1 MLPTDPPAPVPLPAG
16 PPAPKPPPPPPNPL
30 AQVPDVG
37 WLMVT
42 DRAVTDVPNAC
53 RRVDAPEVGVPNAE
67 MQDPTDT
74 EAAVAGTVWSKVVVG
89 V

>member
-1 MLPTDPPAPVPLPAG
+1 M
-16 PPAPKPPPPPPNPL
+16 
-30 AQVPDVG
+30 PDVS

-42 DRAVTDVPNAC
+42 DRAVTGVPKAC
-53 RRVDAPEVGVPNAE
+53 RPVDVPEVGVPNAE

-74 EAAVAGTVWSKVVVG
+74 EAAVAGTVWSKAVVG